1 MRVGPPGTRSF
12 LFTHDARIEPTAP
25 ARVKIELTAHEPRI
39 VREAG
44 TDARVA
50 AIAEPV
56 LEDLGYRLVRVRITG
71 QNGCTVQI
79 MAERPDGTMV
89 VEDCETI
96 SRELSPILDVEDPID
111 REYHLEISSPGI
123 DRPLVRISDFERWAG
138 HEAKVEMA
146 VAVDGR
152 KRFRGHLAG
161 VEGGRFGVI
170 MAQDGAPEN
179 ADVTWLSLDDLGEAR
194 LILTDELIAAALK
207 GERGGADSSGG

>member
-1 MRVGPPGTRSF
+1 METKLTR
-12 LFTHDARIEPTAP
+12 
-25 ARVKIELTAHEPRI
+25 HEPRI
-39 VREAG
+39 ISETG
-44 TDARVA
+44 LDARVA

-96 SRELSPILDVEDPID
+96 SRELSPVLDVEDPVD

-123 DRPLVRISDFERWAG
+123 DRPLVRASDFDRWAG
-138 HEAKVEMA
+138 HEARIEMA
-146 VAVDGR
+146 VAADGR
-152 KRFRGHLAG
+152 KRYRGRLAG
-161 VEGGRFGVI
+161 TRDDCFGVVL
-170 MAQDGAPEN
+170 ADCGAGD
-179 ADVTWLSLDDLGEAR
+179 ADQAVWLCLDDLGEAR

-207 GERGGADSSGG
+207 TGRGGTDENGEAEKASES